1 MEVIGG
7 VASIIQ
13 LIEATARTISV
24 IRKLTASHKNARK
37 EQAQA
42 ARRLLDLSGV
52 LGQVLAFYKTTENDV
67 DGLQPRVAN
76 ARASIEDEDGTV
88 AHCMIHV
95 QTLTSTLDQMAKEK
109 RLVWVFKAEKVQH
122 DLDAIRV
129 DMETLSSIL
138 QNDML

>member
-13 LIEATARTISV
+13 LFEATARTISV
-24 IRKLTASHKNARK
+24 IRKLTAAHKNARK

-52 LGQVLAFYKTTENDV
+52 LGQILAFYKTTENDV
-67 DGLQPRVAN
+67 DSLQPRIAN

-88 AHCMIHV
+88 AHCMAHV

-109 RLVWVFKAEKVQH
+109 RLVWVFKAEKVQRE
-122 DLDAIRV
+122 LDSIRL
-129 DMETLSSIL
+129 DMETLSSLL

>member
-13 LIEATARTISV
+13 LIEATARTISL

-37 EQAQA
+37 EQQQA

-52 LGQVLAFYKTTENDV
+52 LGQIFAFYKATENDV
-67 DGLQPRVAN
+67 DSLQPRVAN
-76 ARASIEDEDGTV
+76 ARASLEDEDGTL
-88 AHCMIHV
+88 AHCMASL
-95 QTLTSTLDQMAKEK
+95 QALTSTLDQMAKEK
-109 RLVWVFKAEKVQH
+109 RLVWVFKAEKVQRE
-122 DLDAIRV
+122 LDSIRS
-129 DMETLSSIL
+129 DMETLSTML